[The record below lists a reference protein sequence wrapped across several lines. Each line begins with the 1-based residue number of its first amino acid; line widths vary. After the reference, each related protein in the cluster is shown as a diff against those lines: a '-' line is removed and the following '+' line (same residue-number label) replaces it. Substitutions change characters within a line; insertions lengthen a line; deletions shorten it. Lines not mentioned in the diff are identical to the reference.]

1 MRITIRA
8 RTLERVHA
16 EAGYM
21 LALGPAFYRLSS
33 CKQGESIY
41 GFRGYLSRFRLKQAP
56 FVSGSL
62 NALNYHND
70 YGLQKT
76 TACGRLHA

>member
-41 GFRGYLSRFRLKQAP
+41 DSVAISKKPVDSSVTSIVDQAIAFTGNFP
-56 FVSGSL
+56 
-62 NALNYHND
+62 
-70 YGLQKT
+70 
-76 TACGRLHA
+76 

>member
-41 GFRGYLSRFRLKQAP
+41 GFRGCFFMISTQVVFIHK
-56 FVSGSL
+56 
-62 NALNYHND
+62 
-70 YGLQKT
+70 
-76 TACGRLHA
+76 

>member
-41 GFRGYLSRFRLKQAP
+41 GFRGHWLFEYK
-56 FVSGSL
+56 
-62 NALNYHND
+62 ND
-70 YGLQKT
+70 IP
-76 TACGRLHA
+76 